1 MTGKW
6 VRELE
11 EAISNARAA
20 IVRTS
25 ADMDALYAGYA
36 RGGRTVFAVMSK
48 ENALDGYM
56 RRPAARWDARRQGFT
71 CPDCGSVIQME
82 FMDCG
87 KRTLTDATPEYFR
100 TETRANRK
108 CEGCGAVLWTA
119 TTAEEQSEWVRIS
132 HLGYVHRRFAY
143 LARDACKTAAA
154 KKQLAALLREP
165 DRLDSHHR
173 GGTERMGAHQPSGL
187 CPPPFCVPCAGRL
200 QNSGGEKAACRPA
213 ARAGPFH
220 GRPRRVPP
228 LPAQHLYQKPVQR
241 EDRRPDSG

>member
-132 HLGYVHRRFAY
+132 HLGYVHSRFAY

-154 KKQLAALLREP
+154 KKQLAALLRE
-165 DRLDSHHR
+165 
-173 GGTERMGAHQPSGL
+173 
-187 CPPPFCVPCAGRL
+187 
-200 QNSGGEKAACRPA
+200 
-213 ARAGPFH
+213 
-220 GRPRRVPP
+220 
-228 LPAQHLYQKPVQR
+228 
-241 EDRRPDSG
+241 